1 MRNLQHDY
9 PRKSSIIRQLTR
21 SDSILL
27 IIEFVPTMV
36 SKFSFFWNL
45 LKIFNS
51 LGWLGLVFISFRVLL
66 SLMLFL
72 VVNYC
77 QECSLRLLLFD
88 CIIIS
93 FYVNV
98 ICLLMLAIW
107 FFSSF
112 IIIASCSIKLDS
124 SSNLLIF

>member
-77 QECSLRLLLFD
+77 QECSLRLLLFG

>member
-72 VVNYC
+72 IVNYC
-77 QECSLRLLLFD
+77 QECSLRLLLFG